1 MILGFRLRRLRKE
14 KNMSQE
20 ELGNI
25 LGVTKVSVSGYEK
38 GTRVPS
44 IDILVK
50 ILDVFNVSADY
61 MFGRDVDIVQ
71 EDDYVPAILSS
82 EDIEIIREIRGNPR
96 LYNLIADDPK
106 RFFSTI
112 CKNLYKKNI

>member
-61 MFGRDVDIVQ
+61 MFGRDVDVVQ

-82 EDIEIIREIRGNPR
+82 EDIEIIRVIRGNPR

-106 RFFSTI
+106 RFF
-112 CKNLYKKNI
+112 